1 MNTRIFILSLPA
13 KMFTEHHLPVTMERE
28 GNESPEEAHIWSEDT
43 HLLFYSISAVIRG
56 TSKYLICDCP

>member
-43 HLLFYSISAVIRG
+43 HLLQYKCSHTWDF
-56 TSKYLICDCP
+56 